1 MKITGCLIR
10 RAKRKPP
17 AQTVNLWS
25 LLVLA
30 ACFLA
35 GAAAGSLMST
45 GNLTLAAREAVFLDG
60 GSIYGTADFLPLL
73 LSCAKYHIAV
83 VLCATSLLGVVL
95 IPVIAV
101 FRGFALACTAVSVAA
116 SGAGNGFLLTAVV
129 LGLPSLLTVPALFL
143 LGCDGMRFSGR
154 LMLLSE
160 GEIPASPP
168 HGTGHAFEAAIL
180 LVLAAAAIQY
190 AVVPPLVALLIK

>member
-1 MKITGCLIR
+1 MKIAGCLIR
-10 RAKRKPP
+10 RTKRKPP

-30 ACFLA
+30 VCFLA
-35 GAAAGSLMST
+35 GAAAGSFMSA
-45 GNLTLAAREAVFLDG
+45 GNITQAAQEAVFLDG
-60 GSIYGTADFLPLL
+60 SSIYGTADFLSLL

-95 IPVIAV
+95 IPVISA
-101 FRGFALACTAVSVAA
+101 FRGFALACTAASVAA
-116 SGAGNGFLLTAVV
+116 SAAGNGVLLTAVV

-168 HGTGHAFEAAIL
+168 QRAGHAFEAAL
-180 LVLAAAAIQY
+180 LAVLAAAAIEY
-190 AVVPPLVALLIK
+190 AVVPPLVALLIG